1 MNQIVTHFT
10 DNDLYTYTCQYYIL
24 HTYPRAEVR
33 YSFFDRNHTRYPEGF
48 GKLLQEQI
56 NGMKDVVITEEEIE
70 FMKKKVYFLPE
81 WYYNFLRGYRFNPSE
96 VHIFQDL
103 EGYLSIMIEGKW
115 YSTIMWEMPIL
126 STISELMHIIN
137 GDMKLVNMD
146 TVFQE
151 AFIKGNKLIANGVS
165 WSDMGTRRRFSYKV
179 QHEVIKGLKAA
190 QEAIE
195 SGKGSNVGQV
205 VESDKLGK
213 FVGTSNVWFA
223 KEFDLTPIGTL
234 SHQVV
239 CFEECVS
246 GVFECNYNVMDKWS
260 RCYDGDVGIYLYD
273 AFGDKVFFNNL
284 SKRLAK
290 TFDGLRVDSG
300 DEKEQTE
307 KIIAKYQSLGID
319 PSTKAI
325 VYSNALDIDKAI
337 KLHKW
342 VNGRMKD
349 SVGIGTHLCADVS
362 YLWCETLG
370 TPMAIDEV
378 KDGKTIRGSY
388 PVEVKKFPYSNI
400 VIKLVGM
407 RITES
412 REWHDCVKLSCDR
425 GKTLGNKEK
434 CEYLLKITQ

>member
-1 MNQIVTHFT
+1 MRQIVTKFT
-10 DNDLYTYTCQYYIL
+10 DQDMYTFSCQYYIL

-33 YSFFDRNHTRYPEGF
+33 YAFFDRNNTRYPEGF
-48 GKLLQEQI
+48 GELLQEQI
-56 NGMKDVVITEEEIE
+56 NGMKDVIITEEEIA
-70 FMKKKVYFLPE
+70 FMKRKIYFLPD

-96 VHIFQDL
+96 VHIHQDGC
-103 EGYLSIMIEGKW
+103 GYLSIVIEGPW

-126 STISELMHIIN
+126 STISELMHILN
-137 GDMKLVNMD
+137 GDMRLVNLD

-151 AFIKGNKLIANGVS
+151 AFEKGKKLIDNGVS
-165 WSDMGTRRRFSYKV
+165 WSDMGTRRRFSFEV
-179 QHEVIKGLKAA
+179 QREVIRGLKVA
-190 QEAIE
+190 QEAVKE
-195 SGKGSNVGQV
+195 TVNTS
-205 VESDKLGK
+205 KLGK
-213 FVGTSNVWFA
+213 FIGTSNVWFA
-223 KEFDLTPIGTL
+223 KEFDLGIIGTL

-246 GVFECNYNVMDKWS
+246 GVFECNYQVMDKWS
-260 RCYDGDVGIYLYD
+260 QCYDGNVGIYLYD
-273 AFGDKVFFNNL
+273 GFGDKVFFNNL

-307 KIIAKYQSLGID
+307 KIIAKYTSLGID

-325 VYSNALDIDKAI
+325 VYSNALTVDKAI
-337 KLHKW
+337 ELHKW

-349 SVGIGTHLCADVS
+349 SVGMGTHLCADVS

-370 TPMAIDEV
+370 IPMAIDEV

>member
-1 MNQIVTHFT
+1 MEQIIKHFT
-10 DNDLYTYTCQYYIL
+10 DNDLYTFTVQYYIL

-33 YSFFDRNHTRYPEGF
+33 YTFFDRNYTRYPKGF
-48 GKLLQEQI
+48 GDLLQEQI
-56 NGMKDVVITEEEIE
+56 NGMKDVIITDEEIE
-70 FMKKKVYFLPE
+70 FMKNKIYFLPE
-81 WYYNFLRGYRFNPSE
+81 WYYSFLKGYRFNPKE
-96 VHIFQDL
+96 VNIFQDPS
-103 EGYLSIMIEGKW
+103 GFLSITISGKW

-137 GDMKLVNMD
+137 GDMKLVNLD

-151 AFIKGNKLIANGVS
+151 AFEKGKKLINNGVS
-165 WSDMGTRRRFSYKV
+165 WSDMGTRRRFSFEV
-179 QHEVIKGLKAA
+179 QREVIRGLKAA
-190 QEAIE
+190 QET
-195 SGKGSNVGQV
+195 
-205 VESDKLGK
+205 VEGAVDTSKLGK

-223 KEFDLTPIGTL
+223 KEFDLGVIGTL

-260 RCYDGDVGIYLYD
+260 RCYDGDVGIFLYD

-325 VYSNALDIDKAI
+325 VYSNALDVNKAI
-337 KLHKW
+337 ELHKW

-370 TPMAIDEV
+370 IPMAIDEV
-378 KDGKTIRGSY
+378 KDGKTIRGNY

-400 VIKLVGM
+400 VIKLTGM

>member
-1 MNQIVTHFT
+1 MEKIKQIVTHFT
-10 DNDLYTYTCQYYIL
+10 DNDLYTFTCQYYIL

-33 YSFFDRNHTRYPEGF
+33 YSFFDRNHTKYPQGF
-48 GKLLQEQI
+48 AQLLQEQI
-56 NGMKDVVITEEEIE
+56 NGMKDVIITEEEIE
-70 FMKKKVYFLPE
+70 FMRRKVYFLPN

-96 VHIFQDL
+96 VHIHQDQS
-103 EGYLSIMIEGKW
+103 GYLSIMIEGPW

-137 GDMKLVNMD
+137 GDMRLVNMD
-146 TVFQE
+146 TIFQE
-151 AFIKGNKLIANGVS
+151 AFRKGKKLIANGVS
-165 WSDMGTRRRFSYKV
+165 WSDMGTRRRFSFDV
-179 QHEVIKGLKAA
+179 QHEVIRGLKAA
-190 QEAIE
+190 QEDIE
-195 SGKGSNVGQV
+195 SEKYFARGN
-205 VESDKLGK
+205 

-239 CFEECVS
+239 CAEECVS

-260 RCYDGDVGIYLYD
+260 RCYDGNVGIYLYD

-325 VYSNALDIDKAI
+325 VYSNALDVDKAI
-337 KLHKW
+337 ALHKW

-349 SVGIGTHLCADVS
+349 SVGMGTHLCADVS

-378 KDGKTIRGSY
+378 KDGKTIKGNY
-388 PVEVKKFPYSNI
+388 PVEIKKFAYSNI
-400 VIKLVGM
+400 VIKLTGF

-412 REWHDCVKLSCDR
+412 REWKDAVKLSCDR
-425 GKTLGNKEK
+425 GKTLGNNEK
-434 CEYLLKITQ
+434 CEYLLKVTA